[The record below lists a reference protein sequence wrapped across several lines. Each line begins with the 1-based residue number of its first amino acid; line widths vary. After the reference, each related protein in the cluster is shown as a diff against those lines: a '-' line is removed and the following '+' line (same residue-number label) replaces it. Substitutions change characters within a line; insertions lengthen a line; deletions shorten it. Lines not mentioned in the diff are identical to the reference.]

1 MSRAALR
8 SGVGRSFAARTEVR
22 IGTLVDL
29 WAAVAHHFGR
39 LEPEAGG
46 LVRECGPWGIQ
57 GPQRELMPEG
67 R

>member
-1 MSRAALR
+1 MARRTAVGGDALLR
-8 SGVGRSFAARTEVR
+8 REDEVR